1 MQEEL
6 NAYQQEIEDTRE
18 VLKKIRLELKQVQE
32 ILRKKKSTLK
42 GLKQEIYQKKLE
54 KENSRLNK
62 ETQNNIGEDVVF
74 PKALEEVE
82 IYTNDNQVIMAK
94 PSKRV
99 FDEGIYLQYR
109 SVLRENR
116 LLKNHLSKKDFENS
130 LLKIELR
137 DLHKEIKLYQVQN
150 LLKDK

>member
-32 ILRKKKSTLK
+32 ILRKKKSVLK
-42 GLKQEIYQKKLE
+42 GLKQEICQKKSE

-62 ETQNNIGEDVVF
+62 EAQNTEEDVIF

-82 IYTNDNQVIMAK
+82 VFTNDNQVIMAK

-137 DLHKEIKLYQVQN
+137 DLHKEIKLYQAQN

>member
-6 NAYQQEIEDTRE
+6 NAYQQEIKDTRE

-62 ETQNNIGEDVVF
+62 EAQNTEEDVIF

-82 IYTNDNQVIMAK
+82 IYTKDNQVIMAK

>member
-6 NAYQQEIEDTRE
+6 NAYQQEIKDTRE
-18 VLKKIRLELKQVQE
+18 VLKKIRLELKKVQE

-42 GLKQEIYQKKLE
+42 GLKQEIYQKKSE

-62 ETQNNIGEDVVF
+62 ETQNTEEEWIF
-74 PKALEEVE
+74 PKALEELEVF
-82 IYTNDNQVIMAK
+82 TSDNQVIMAK

>member
-6 NAYQQEIEDTRE
+6 NAYQQEIKDTRE

-42 GLKQEIYQKKLE
+42 GLRQEIYQKKLE

-62 ETQNNIGEDVVF
+62 ETQNTQEYMIF

-99 FDEGIYLQYR
+99 FDEGLYLQYR

-116 LLKNHLSKKDFENS
+116 FLKNHLSKKDFENS

>member
-6 NAYQQEIEDTRE
+6 NAYQQEIEDTRG

-32 ILRKKKSTLK
+32 ILRKKKSVLK

-54 KENSRLNK
+54 KENFRSNK
-62 ETQNNIGEDVVF
+62 ETQNTKEEWIF

-82 IYTNDNQVIMAK
+82 IFTSDNQVIMAK

>member
-1 MQEEL
+1 MQDEL

-32 ILRKKKSTLK
+32 ILRKKKSVLK

-54 KENSRLNK
+54 KENSRSNK
-62 ETQNNIGEDVVF
+62 ETQNTEEEWIF
-74 PKALEEVE
+74 PKSLEEVE
-82 IYTNDNQVIMAK
+82 VYAKDNQVIMAK

-99 FDEGIYLQYR
+99 FDEGLYLQYR

>member
-6 NAYQQEIEDTRE
+6 NAYQQEIKDTRE
-18 VLKKIRLELKQVQE
+18 VLKKIRLELKKVQE
-32 ILRKKKSTLK
+32 ILRKKKSVLK
-42 GLKQEIYQKKLE
+42 GLKQEIYQKKSE
-54 KENSRLNK
+54 KENSRSNK
-62 ETQNNIGEDVVF
+62 ETQNTEEDVIF

-82 IYTNDNQVIMAK
+82 VYTKDNQVIMAK

>member
-6 NAYQQEIEDTRE
+6 NAYQQEIEDTRG

-32 ILRKKKSTLK
+32 ILRKKKSVLK

-54 KENSRLNK
+54 KENSRSNK
-62 ETQNNIGEDVVF
+62 EAQNTEESVIF

-82 IYTNDNQVIMAK
+82 VFTNDNQVIMAK

>member
-1 MQEEL
+1 MQDEL
-6 NAYQQEIEDTRE
+6 NAYRQEIKDTRE

-32 ILRKKKSTLK
+32 ILRKKKSALK

-62 ETQNNIGEDVVF
+62 ETQNTLEDVIF

-82 IYTNDNQVIMAK
+82 IYTNDNQVMVAK
-94 PSKRV
+94 PSKRM
-99 FDEGIYLQYR
+99 FDEGLYLQYR

-116 LLKNHLSKKDFENS
+116 LLKNHLSKKDFENA

>member
-6 NAYQQEIEDTRE
+6 NAYQQEIKDTRE

-42 GLKQEIYQKKLE
+42 GLRQEIYQKKLE
-54 KENSRLNK
+54 KENFRLNK
-62 ETQNNIGEDVVF
+62 EAQNTKEDVIF

-82 IYTNDNQVIMAK
+82 IYTNNNQVIMAK

-99 FDEGIYLQYR
+99 FDEGLYLQYR

-130 LLKIELR
+130 LLKIELK

>member
-6 NAYQQEIEDTRE
+6 NAYQQEIKDTRG

-32 ILRKKKSTLK
+32 ILRKKKSVLK
-42 GLKQEIYQKKLE
+42 GLKQEICQKKSE
-54 KENSRLNK
+54 KENSRSNK
-62 ETQNNIGEDVVF
+62 ETQNTGEEWIF

-82 IYTNDNQVIMAK
+82 VFTSDNQVIMAK

-99 FDEGIYLQYR
+99 FDEGLYLQYR

-137 DLHKEIKLYQVQN
+137 DLHKEIKLYQAQN

>member
-6 NAYQQEIEDTRE
+6 NAYQQEIKDTRE

-32 ILRKKKSTLK
+32 ILRKKKSALK
-42 GLKQEIYQKKLE
+42 GLRQEIYQKKLE
-54 KENSRLNK
+54 KENFRLNK
-62 ETQNNIGEDVVF
+62 EIQNTQEDVIF
-74 PKALEEVE
+74 PKTLEEVE
-82 IYTNDNQVIMAK
+82 IYTKDNQVIMAK

-99 FDEGIYLQYR
+99 FDEGLYLQYR

>member
-6 NAYQQEIEDTRE
+6 NAYQQEIKDTRE

-32 ILRKKKSTLK
+32 ILRKKKSALK
-42 GLKQEIYQKKLE
+42 GLKQEIYQKKSE
-54 KENSRLNK
+54 KENSHSNK
-62 ETQNNIGEDVVF
+62 ETQNTEEEWIF

-82 IYTNDNQVIMAK
+82 VFTSDNQVIMAK

>member
-32 ILRKKKSTLK
+32 ILRKKKSALK
-42 GLKQEIYQKKLE
+42 GLKQEICQKKSE

-62 ETQNNIGEDVVF
+62 EVQNTEEDVIF

-82 IYTNDNQVIMAK
+82 IYTKDNQVIMAK

>member
-1 MQEEL
+1 MQEKL

-32 ILRKKKSTLK
+32 ILRKKKSALK

-54 KENSRLNK
+54 KENSHSNK
-62 ETQNNIGEDVVF
+62 ETQNTGEEWIF

-82 IYTNDNQVIMAK
+82 VFTSDNQVIMAK

>member
-6 NAYQQEIEDTRE
+6 NAYQQEIKDTRE
-18 VLKKIRLELKQVQE
+18 VLKKTRLELKQVQE
-32 ILRKKKSTLK
+32 ILRKKKSALK

-62 ETQNNIGEDVVF
+62 EAQNTQEDVIF

-82 IYTNDNQVIMAK
+82 IYTKDNQVIIAK

-99 FDEGIYLQYR
+99 FDEGLYLQYR

>member
-1 MQEEL
+1 MQEKL

-32 ILRKKKSTLK
+32 ILRKKKSALK
-42 GLKQEIYQKKLE
+42 GLKQEICQKKSE

-62 ETQNNIGEDVVF
+62 EAQNTEEDVIF

-82 IYTNDNQVIMAK
+82 VFTSDNQVIMAK

>member
-6 NAYQQEIEDTRE
+6 NAYQQEIKDTRE

-32 ILRKKKSTLK
+32 ILRKKKSALK
-42 GLKQEIYQKKLE
+42 GLRQEIYQKKLE

-62 ETQNNIGEDVVF
+62 EIQNTQEDLIF
-74 PKALEEVE
+74 PKALEEVG
-82 IYTNDNQVIMAK
+82 IYTKDNQVIMAK

-99 FDEGIYLQYR
+99 FDEGLYLQYR

>member
-6 NAYQQEIEDTRE
+6 NAYQQEIEDTRG

-32 ILRKKKSTLK
+32 ILHKKKSALK

-62 ETQNNIGEDVVF
+62 EAQNTEEDVIF

-82 IYTNDNQVIMAK
+82 IYTKDNQVIMAK

>member
-6 NAYQQEIEDTRE
+6 NAYQQEIKDTRE

-32 ILRKKKSTLK
+32 ILRKKKSALK

-54 KENSRLNK
+54 KENSHSNK
-62 ETQNNIGEDVVF
+62 KTQNTEEDVIF

-82 IYTNDNQVIMAK
+82 IYTNNNQVIMAK

>member
-32 ILRKKKSTLK
+32 ILRKKKSALK

-54 KENSRLNK
+54 KENSHSNK
-62 ETQNNIGEDVVF
+62 ETQNTEEEWIF

-82 IYTNDNQVIMAK
+82 VFTSDNQVIMAK

>member
-18 VLKKIRLELKQVQE
+18 VLKKIRLELKKVQE
-32 ILRKKKSTLK
+32 ILRKKKSALK

-54 KENSRLNK
+54 KENSRSNK
-62 ETQNNIGEDVVF
+62 EVQNTEEDVIF

-82 IYTNDNQVIMAK
+82 IYTKDNQVIMAK

-99 FDEGIYLQYR
+99 FDERIYLQYR

>member
-6 NAYQQEIEDTRE
+6 NAYQQEIKDTRE

-62 ETQNNIGEDVVF
+62 ETQNIQEDVIF

-82 IYTNDNQVIMAK
+82 IYTKDNQVIMAK

-99 FDEGIYLQYR
+99 FDEGLYLQYR

>member
-1 MQEEL
+1 MQDEL
-6 NAYQQEIEDTRE
+6 NAYQQEIEDTRG

-32 ILRKKKSTLK
+32 ILRKKKSVLK

-54 KENSRLNK
+54 KENSRSNK
-62 ETQNNIGEDVVF
+62 ETQNTEEDVIF

-82 IYTNDNQVIMAK
+82 VFTSDNQVIMAK

-109 SVLRENR
+109 SVLHENR

>member
-62 ETQNNIGEDVVF
+62 EVQNTGEDVVF

-82 IYTNDNQVIMAK
+82 VFTSDNQVIMAK

-137 DLHKEIKLYQVQN
+137 DLHKEIKLYQAQN

>member
-32 ILRKKKSTLK
+32 ILRKKKSALK

-54 KENSRLNK
+54 KENSHSNK
-62 ETQNNIGEDVVF
+62 ETQNTEVDVIF

-82 IYTNDNQVIMAK
+82 IYTNDNQVMVAK

-137 DLHKEIKLYQVQN
+137 DLHKEIKLYQAQN

>member
-6 NAYQQEIEDTRE
+6 NAYQQEIEDTRG

-32 ILRKKKSTLK
+32 ILRKKKSVLK
-42 GLKQEIYQKKLE
+42 GLKQEICQKKLE
-54 KENSRLNK
+54 KENSRSNK
-62 ETQNNIGEDVVF
+62 EVQNTEESVIF
-74 PKALEEVE
+74 PKALEELEVF
-82 IYTNDNQVIMAK
+82 TSDNQVIMAK

>member
-1 MQEEL
+1 MQEKL

-32 ILRKKKSTLK
+32 ILRKKKSVLK
-42 GLKQEIYQKKLE
+42 GLKQEICQKKSE

-62 ETQNNIGEDVVF
+62 EAQNTEEDVIF

-82 IYTNDNQVIMAK
+82 IYTKDNQVIMAK

>member
-32 ILRKKKSTLK
+32 ILRKKKSVLK
-42 GLKQEIYQKKLE
+42 GLKQEIYQKKSE

-62 ETQNNIGEDVVF
+62 EVQNTEEDVIF

-82 IYTNDNQVIMAK
+82 VFTSDNQVIMAK

>member
-6 NAYQQEIEDTRE
+6 NAYQQEIKDTRE
-18 VLKKIRLELKQVQE
+18 VLKKTRLELKQVQE
-32 ILRKKKSTLK
+32 TLRKKKSTLK

-62 ETQNNIGEDVVF
+62 ETQNTQEDVIF

-82 IYTNDNQVIMAK
+82 IYTKDNQVIMAK

-99 FDEGIYLQYR
+99 FDEGLYLQYR

>member
-6 NAYQQEIEDTRE
+6 NAYQQEIKDTRE

-62 ETQNNIGEDVVF
+62 EAQNTGEDVIF

-82 IYTNDNQVIMAK
+82 VYTKDNQVIMAK

>member
-6 NAYQQEIEDTRE
+6 NAYQQEIEDTRG

-32 ILRKKKSTLK
+32 ILRKKKSVLK
-42 GLKQEIYQKKLE
+42 GLKQEICQKKSE
-54 KENSRLNK
+54 KENSRSNK
-62 ETQNNIGEDVVF
+62 GTQNTEEDVIF

-82 IYTNDNQVIMAK
+82 VYAKDNQVIMAK
-94 PSKRV
+94 PCKRL
-99 FDEGIYLQYR
+99 FNEGLYLQYR

>member
-6 NAYQQEIEDTRE
+6 NAYQQEIKDTRE
-18 VLKKIRLELKQVQE
+18 VLKKTRLELKQVQE
-32 ILRKKKSTLK
+32 ILRKKKSALK

-62 ETQNNIGEDVVF
+62 ETQNIEENLIF

-82 IYTNDNQVIMAK
+82 ICTNDNQVIMAK

-99 FDEGIYLQYR
+99 FDEGLYLQYR

>member
-1 MQEEL
+1 MQDEL

-32 ILRKKKSTLK
+32 ILRKKKSALK
-42 GLKQEIYQKKLE
+42 GLKQEIYQKKSE
-54 KENSRLNK
+54 KENSRSNK
-62 ETQNNIGEDVVF
+62 EAQNTEEDVVF

-82 IYTNDNQVIMAK
+82 VYTKDNQVIMAK

-99 FDEGIYLQYR
+99 FGEGIYLQYR

>member
-6 NAYQQEIEDTRE
+6 NAYQREIEDTRG

-32 ILRKKKSTLK
+32 ILRKKKSVLK

-54 KENSRLNK
+54 KENSRSNK
-62 ETQNNIGEDVVF
+62 ETQNTEEEWIF

-82 IYTNDNQVIMAK
+82 VYTKDNQVIMAK

-99 FDEGIYLQYR
+99 FGEGIYLQYR

>member
-6 NAYQQEIEDTRE
+6 NAYQQEIEDTRG

-32 ILRKKKSTLK
+32 SLRKKKSVLK

-62 ETQNNIGEDVVF
+62 ETQNTEEDVIF
-74 PKALEEVE
+74 PKSLEEVE
-82 IYTNDNQVIMAK
+82 VYAKDNQVIMAK

-99 FDEGIYLQYR
+99 FDEGLYLQYR

-137 DLHKEIKLYQVQN
+137 DLHKEIKLYQAQN

>member
-6 NAYQQEIEDTRE
+6 NAYQQEIEDTRG

-32 ILRKKKSTLK
+32 ILRKKKSALK
-42 GLKQEIYQKKLE
+42 GLRQEIYQKKLE

-62 ETQNNIGEDVVF
+62 ETQNTGEDVIF

-82 IYTNDNQVIMAK
+82 VFTSDNQVIIAK

>member
-62 ETQNNIGEDVVF
+62 EVRNTEEGMIF

-82 IYTNDNQVIMAK
+82 IYTKDNQVIMAK

-137 DLHKEIKLYQVQN
+137 DLHKEIKLYQAQN

>member
-18 VLKKIRLELKQVQE
+18 VLKKIRLELKKVQE

-42 GLKQEIYQKKLE
+42 GLKQEIYQKKSE
-54 KENSRLNK
+54 KENSRSNK
-62 ETQNNIGEDVVF
+62 ETQNTEESVIF
-74 PKALEEVE
+74 PKSLEEVE
-82 IYTNDNQVIMAK
+82 VFTSDNQVITAK

>member
-6 NAYQQEIEDTRE
+6 NAYQQEIKDTRE

-32 ILRKKKSTLK
+32 ILRKKKSALK

-62 ETQNNIGEDVVF
+62 EIQNTQEDLIF

-82 IYTNDNQVIMAK
+82 IYTNDNQIIIAK

-99 FDEGIYLQYR
+99 FDEGLYLQYR